1 MLLVQAMFGGGG
13 VDGWG
18 EFAAGVQN
26 CMHIL
31 VHFFSILTAF
41 KIVHMNED
49 WTEENDEWVEDSE
62 WKASATFARDF
73 EFNMLPLL

>member
-1 MLLVQAMFGGGG
+1 
-13 VDGWG
+13 
-18 EFAAGVQN
+18 
-26 CMHIL
+26 
-31 VHFFSILTAF
+31 
-41 KIVHMNED
+41 MNED

>member
-1 MLLVQAMFGGGG
+1 MFGGGG

>member
-1 MLLVQAMFGGGG
+1 M
-13 VDGWG
+13 
-18 EFAAGVQN
+18 
-26 CMHIL
+26 
-31 VHFFSILTAF
+31 
-41 KIVHMNED
+41 IVHMNED